1 MKVGNLII
9 VKTFVIVSLALKILK
24 GELVIWLLLRIFNL
38 RFNLVFPYLGGI
50 VLISGTGSNCQ
61 MLTPSGKTVNCGGWG
76 HMMGDEGSG

>member
-24 GELVIWLLLRIFNL
+24 GELVIWLLLRILNDE
-38 RFNLVFPYLGGI
+38 NLVFPYLGGI

-61 MLTPSGKTVNCGGWG
+61 MLTPSGKMVNCGGWG
-76 HMMGDEGSG
+76 HMLGDEGSG